1 MTTQTALRTR
11 PLMPEFGAE
20 ILDVDVASADATT
33 LARIVDVF
41 NASGLILLRK
51 QRLDKAQLVA
61 FTSAFGDPAE
71 NTREEYTDPEYPKVY
86 VISNKVVNNRAI
98 GQHDDHHGWHSDL
111 ATAQRP
117 ALCTLLQ
124 ALEVPDEGSDTLV
137 ADMCG
142 ALRALPAERQQ
153 EFMNYRVHQSFVEMR
168 RVRGLNVTQEEMD
181 AFPDVF
187 HPMVRRHPVDGR
199 KALFLG
205 SMAVGIKGLPNPQ
218 GRELLKELQD
228 FATQERF
235 TYRHKW
241 QVGDVLIWDNRMTL
255 HTGTS
260 YDMKKYT
267 RHMHRTWVRGEVPL
281 AA

>member
-1 MTTQTALRTR
+1 MTTQTPLRTR

-20 ILDVDVASADATT
+20 ILDVDVANASPETV
-33 LARIVDVF
+33 RQIIDVF
-41 NASGLILLRK
+41 NTSGVILLRN
-51 QRLDKAQLVA
+51 QRLDKPQLMA
-61 FTSAFGDPAE
+61 FTSVFGELGD
-71 NTREEYTDPEYPKVY
+71 NTREEYVDPEFPKIY
-86 VISNKVVNNRAI
+86 VISNKVVNGRAI
-98 GQHDDHHGWHSDL
+98 GQHDANHGWHSDL

-142 ALRALPAERQQ
+142 AFRALPAERQS
-153 EFMNYRVHQSFVEMR
+153 ELMNYRLHQSFVEMR
-168 RVRGLNVTQEEMD
+168 RSRGLPVTPEMSE
-181 AFPDVF
+181 AMPDVF

-199 KALFLG
+199 KALWLG
-205 SMAVGIKGLPNPQ
+205 SLPIGIVGVPNPQ
-218 GRELLKELQD
+218 GLDLLDELLE

-241 QVGDVLIWDNRMTL
+241 QVGDILIWDDRMTL
-255 HTGTS
+255 HTATP
-260 YDMKKYT
+260 YDMTKYT
-267 RHMHRTWVRGEVPL
+267 RLMHRTWVLGEVPL